1 MADERPP
8 ERPDAREEEAA
19 AALVRRIR
27 AGDAAAESEMV
38 ERYSRGLLFMLRRR
52 TGDPA
57 LADDL
62 HQEAFRIVLLRLRG
76 EGIGQPERLS
86 AFILQTA
93 KNLFLGDWRKRTR
106 RGEGY
111 DVEEAPEPADPAPG
125 QLDRVVREEEAGL
138 VRRLIGELDTERDRQ
153 ILLRFYVAEEDK
165 ERICAD
171 LGLSSLHFN
180 RVLFRARER
189 FKKLLGEMPGRD
201 AAVSSG
207 GAREARDGGRAAP
220 G

>member
-1 MADERPP
+1 MAAMAADGRS
-8 ERPDAREEEAA
+8 EEEVAA
-19 AALVRRIR
+19 DLVRRIR
-27 AGDAAAESEMV
+27 AGDAAAENEMV
-38 ERYSRGLLFMLRRR
+38 ERYSRGLLFMLRKR

-62 HQEAFRIVLLRLRG
+62 HQEAFRIVLLRLRR
-76 EGIGQPERLS
+76 EELGQPERLS

-106 RGEGY
+106 RGEGA
-111 DVEEAPEPADPAPG
+111 DIEEAPEPADPAPG
-125 QLDRVVREEEAGL
+125 QLDRVVREEDAGL
-138 VRRLIGELDTERDRQ
+138 VRRLIGELDTDRDRQ

-189 FKKLLGEMPGRD
+189 FKKLLGEMAGGD
-201 AAVSSG
+201 ATVSSLRG
-207 GAREARDGGRAAP
+207 GARRRGDTWT
-220 G
+220 

>member
-1 MADERPP
+1 MDERL
-8 ERPDAREEEAA
+8 EEEVAA
-19 AALVRRIR
+19 GLVRRIR

-52 TGDPA
+52 AGDPA

-62 HQEAFRIVLLRLRG
+62 HQETFRIVLLRLRG

-111 DVEEAPEPADPAPG
+111 DVEEAPEPADPALG

-165 ERICAD
+165 ARICAD
-171 LGLSSLHFN
+171 LGLSDLHFN

-189 FKKLLGEMPGRD
+189 FKKLLGEMAGRD
-201 AAVSSG
+201 AAVPSRR
-207 GAREARDGGRAAP
+207 AREEGRAAP

>member
-1 MADERPP
+1 MAAERL
-8 ERPDAREEEAA
+8 EEEVAA
-19 AALVRRIR
+19 ELVRRIQ

-62 HQEAFRIVLLRLRG
+62 HQETFRIVLLRLRG

-111 DVEEAPEPADPAPG
+111 DVEEVPEPADPAPG

-138 VRRLIGELDTERDRQ
+138 VRRLIGELDTDRDRQ
-153 ILLRFYVAEEDK
+153 LLLRFYVAEEDK
-165 ERICAD
+165 ERICTD

-189 FKKLLGEMPGRD
+189 FKKLLGEMAGRD

-207 GAREARDGGRAAP
+207 GAGGARGAREGGRAAP